1 MDILKALIIIPTIIT
16 ILIACVIAAVW
27 FAYIIV
33 GISIIAIVSFIV
45 WLILEQNRYDEDD
58 GRGLR

>member
-1 MDILKALIIIPTIIT
+1 MDILKALIIVPTIIT

-27 FAYIIV
+27 FAYIII
-33 GISIIAIVSFIV
+33 GISIIAIISFIV
-45 WLILEQNRYDEDD
+45 WLVIINNEEDN